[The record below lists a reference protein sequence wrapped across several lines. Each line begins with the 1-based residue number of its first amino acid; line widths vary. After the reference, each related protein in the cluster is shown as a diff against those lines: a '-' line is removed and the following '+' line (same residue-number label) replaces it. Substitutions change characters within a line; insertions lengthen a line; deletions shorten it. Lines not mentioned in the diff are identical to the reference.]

1 MPTVNDLLTGNKRSG
16 PRVFLH
22 LNWHASEICMPC
34 KHILRFRD
42 LPTSAARS
50 LGSNKKLIPSMPH
63 VPKSPAY
70 RSCQI
75 FRHAKL
81 SNIAGMPN
89 SLACRACQNLQ
100 HAGHAKIRVWRV
112 LNTQVSSL
120 NLQIFKPG

>member
-1 MPTVNDLLTGNKRSG
+1 MPTVNDLLTGNKRGG

-63 VPKSPAY
+63 VPKSPAC

-89 SLACRACQNLQ
+89 SLACRECQNLQ

-112 LNTQVSSL
+112 LNAQVSSL